1 MIKVVLKT
9 ILISVLLGVV
19 IFGRGGTASASHI
32 KATVTTSVPAIVGQP
47 LSLEAKLHSVAN
59 NSVIANATVTFY
71 IETTF
76 GGVTGMAK
84 MGSVVTDK
92 NGMATLNYTPH
103 VAGNFHYRMVYVAP
117 DGEPEEYDAVLAV
130 AGGNQQLYR
139 SQAGI
144 QIPGLNA
151 WLIIT
156 IVASVWAI
164 LLSVALRVILI
175 AHAGR

>member
-47 LSLEAKLHSVAN
+47 LSFEASLHSVAN
-59 NSVIANATVTFY
+59 DSAIANATVTFY
-71 IETTF
+71 IETSF

-84 MGSVVTDK
+84 MGSTITDQ
-92 NGMATLNYTPH
+92 NGMATLHYTPR
-103 VAGNFHYRMVYVAP
+103 VAGNFHYRMVYVTP
-117 DGEPEEYDAVLAV
+117 DGEHEEHSTVLAV
-130 AGGNQQLYR
+130 ASGNQQLYR
-139 SQAGI
+139 SQAGV

-151 WLIIT
+151 WLIIAV
-156 IVASVWAI
+156 VAGVWAI

-175 AHAGR
+175 ARAGR